1 MTYETLRFYED
12 WFIKFV
18 WSTPFADENERD
30 NILLKEQHTF
40 NVCKNTKD
48 LAISLNLRNE
58 EINLA
63 VSIAL
68 LHDIG
73 RFEQVKRYKTFKDS
87 ISINHGFLGADILLK
102 ADILE
107 KLPYAEREIILQCV
121 KYHNS
126 FKMPDIEDE
135 TLQLYLKLIR
145 DADKID
151 IWRIFKE
158 HFVDSKKIGN
168 AAVLGLSDIP
178 DYDADLLNFIY
189 EGQII
194 PLSRVSSKN
203 EFKLMQIS
211 WVFDLN
217 FIWSFKVFKDRNYI
231 EILSTLPHK
240 EEISKLKDFINDYI
254 NKRIKNG

>member
-1 MTYETLRFYED
+1 MIYETLRLYED
-12 WFIKFV
+12 WFTQYV
-18 WSTPFADENERD
+18 RSTPFADEDEKD
-30 NILLKEQHTF
+30 NILLKEQHTR
-40 NVCKNTKD
+40 NVCRNIKD
-48 LAISLNLRNE
+48 LAISLNLCNE

-68 LHDIG
+68 FHDIG

-87 ISINHGFLGADILLK
+87 ISVNHGFLGADILLK

-107 KLPYAEREIILQCV
+107 RLPYAERQIILQCV

-126 FKMPDIEDE
+126 FKMPNMEDE
-135 TLQLYLKLIR
+135 TLHLYLKLIR

-158 HFVDSKKIGN
+158 YFVNSKKIGS

-178 DYDADLLNFIY
+178 SYDTNLLNFIY
-189 EGQII
+189 EGHII

-217 FIWSFKVFKDRNYI
+217 FKWSFKIFKDRNYI

-254 NKRIKNG
+254 NKRINNG